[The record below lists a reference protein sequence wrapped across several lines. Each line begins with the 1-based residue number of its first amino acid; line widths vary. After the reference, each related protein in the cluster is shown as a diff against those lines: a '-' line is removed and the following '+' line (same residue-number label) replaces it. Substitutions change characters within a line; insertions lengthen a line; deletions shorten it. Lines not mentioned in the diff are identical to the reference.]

1 MIVNK
6 FKILLLMSVAISTAV
21 FADYKSELEALS
33 ISDLTVAESALIV
46 EMEERADQTYQKSK
60 ISRFAFNSSKRE
72 ADKKRLIENTLKLI
86 SAKIELNKRVS
97 ERIQKPSYSDK
108 AVVILTDIAVISD
121 TDNKFDSPSTL
132 PTNLFRGGIQKNI
145 IISDFVNLPLT
156 YRVTY
161 SENGTIRVQ
170 GEMVEKS
177 KKTNF
182 TIQNGDDEYNVSA
195 NIFMAFSEWD

>member
-1 MIVNK
+1 
-6 FKILLLMSVAISTAV
+6 MSVAISTAV

-132 PTNLFRGGIQKNI
+132 PTNLFRGGIQKNT
-145 IISDFVNLPLT
+145 IISDFVNFPLT

-161 SENGTIRVQ
+161 SENGAIRVQ

-177 KKTNF
+177 KKNNF
-182 TIQNGDDEYNVSA
+182 TILNGDDVYNVSA
-195 NIFMAFSEWD
+195 NIFMTFNEWD